1 MLNYNEI
8 RYDEI
13 NLLMQG
19 KFVEQRQK
27 LLADTG
33 RDQLTTD
40 EEDAIFEAVMDPSQH
55 GRRYGFGSQV
65 VSKLFKGLSVNYI

>member
-1 MLNYNEI
+1 MLKYNEI
-8 RYDEI
+8 RCDEI
-13 NLLMQG
+13 NLLMQE
-19 KFVEQRQK
+19 KFMEQRQK

-40 EEDAIFEAVMDPSQH
+40 EEDTIFESVMDPSQH

-65 VSKLFKGLSVNYI
+65 VNKLFYC

>member
-1 MLNYNEI
+1 M
-8 RYDEI
+8 
-13 NLLMQG
+13 
-19 KFVEQRQK
+19 EQRQK

-40 EEDAIFEAVMDPSQH
+40 EEDAIFESVMDPSQH

-65 VSKLFKGLSVNYI
+65 VNKLFYC